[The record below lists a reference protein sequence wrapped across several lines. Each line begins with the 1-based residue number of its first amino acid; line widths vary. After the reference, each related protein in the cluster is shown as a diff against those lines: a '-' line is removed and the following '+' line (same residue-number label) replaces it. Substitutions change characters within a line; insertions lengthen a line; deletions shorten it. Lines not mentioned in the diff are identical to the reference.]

1 MDDGKT
7 HSDVQQKWNSQ
18 KKKLLSTE
26 EQDAVGA
33 YTRFQRFPILHR
45 HHAEQCY
52 NSRIEKNSVA
62 TQTF

>member
-33 YTRFQRFPILHR
+33 YTWASLGVLECICLGNLHAR
-45 HHAEQCY
+45 
-52 NSRIEKNSVA
+52 
-62 TQTF
+62 